1 MKRPKLIFFDA
12 GGTLFEP
19 REAVGQTYA
28 RLARSYGYAVEGAA
42 LQADFLKH
50 FRTQPPLAF
59 PGAETEAELQQLEYE
74 WWRRLVF
81 QVVTGTNFPR
91 FDEFFATAFAHYRE
105 PAAWRLFD
113 DVLPTLQA
121 LREHGVSCAVLSNF
135 DSRLFDLLRGFG
147 LADHF
152 SDIHISTRLGAAK
165 PDQRIFAAALQA
177 HGLQPH
183 EAWHV
188 GDSVRE
194 DVEGACNMGIQAW
207 LLDRS
212 ESAVSGSENCLT
224 HLAQLLDRIDC

>member
-19 REAVGQTYA
+19 RESVGQTYA
-28 RLARSYGYAVEGAA
+28 RLARSYGYAVESAS

-59 PGAETEAELQQLEYE
+59 PTVETETELQRLEYE

-81 QVVTGTNFPR
+81 QVVGRNFPR
-91 FDEFFATAFAHYRE
+91 FDEFFAAAFAHYRE

-121 LREHGVSCAVLSNF
+121 LREYGVSCAVLSNF
-135 DSRLFDLLRGFG
+135 DSRLFDLLRDLGV
-147 LADHF
+147 ADHF
-152 SDIHISTRLGAAK
+152 SDVHISTRLGAAK
-165 PDQRIFAAALQA
+165 PDGRIFAAALQA
-177 HGLQPH
+177 HGLRPH

-188 GDSVRE
+188 GDSLRE
-194 DVEGACNMGIQAW
+194 DFEGAKQAGLQPW
-207 LLDRS
+207 LIARDD
-212 ESAVSGSENCLT
+212 ANAATQPG
-224 HLAQLLDRIDC
+224 HLARLVELVEWLR